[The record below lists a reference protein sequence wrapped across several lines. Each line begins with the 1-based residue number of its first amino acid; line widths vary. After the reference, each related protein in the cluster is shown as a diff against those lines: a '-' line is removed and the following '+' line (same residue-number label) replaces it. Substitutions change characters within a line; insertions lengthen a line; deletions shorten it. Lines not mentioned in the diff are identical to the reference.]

1 MKSVEIANDKGEP
14 CMEKKFSV
22 IKNVIVTAN
31 ILLFCYLVYIGRNQY
46 IYHMNYLK
54 CILFMI
60 INCLFIY
67 CYGILQNK
75 ERTYRS
81 NLSLYIVLFFLLLI
95 SVTFFIG
102 RTSLSFYTWWYGGQ
116 YQPFHTI
123 MSQLKRG
130 SFKSLAKNIIGN
142 AIMLMPLSF
151 LLMMK
156 NKKNNYIIRQSVVV
170 LPVIIGIE
178 LLQEFTHTGSF
189 DVDDI
194 ILNYLGTVI
203 FTFFITR
210 FHLVDKIR
218 KVFYTDFNLNV
229 KTKRALFDGSLMIL
243 IITDIL
249 VVVL

>member
-1 MKSVEIANDKGEP
+1 
-14 CMEKKFSV
+14 MEKKFSI
-22 IKNVIVTAN
+22 IKNAIVTAN
-31 ILLFCYLVYIGRNQY
+31 IILFCYLVFVGRNQY
-46 IYHMNYLK
+46 IYDMDYLK

-67 CYGILQNK
+67 CYGMLQNK
-75 ERTYRS
+75 EKVYRS
-81 NLSLYIVLFFLLLI
+81 NLSLYTVLFFLLLI

-116 YQPFHTI
+116 YKPFHTI

-130 SFKSLAKNIIGN
+130 SLKSLAKNIFGN

-156 NKKNNYIIRQSVVV
+156 NKKNNHIIRQSIVI

-178 LLQEFTHTGSF
+178 LLQEFTHTGTF
-189 DVDDI
+189 DIDDI
-194 ILNYLGTVI
+194 LLNYLGTVI
-203 FTFFITR
+203 FTFLITR

-218 KVFYTDFNLNV
+218 KVFYMDFKLNN
-229 KTKRALFDGSLMIL
+229 KIKQMLFYTTLL
-243 IITDIL
+243 LL
-249 VVVL
+249 VVMDIWIVI